1 MFGAQ
6 TMKKLILTAA
16 AVIFASSTMLMANA
30 AIAGDAAAG
39 KAKSAACGGC
49 HGFDGNSP
57 IPTYPKLA
65 GQNEAYITKQVKDF
79 KANTT
84 RQNPIMFGMVAALSD
99 QDAADIGAYFQSQSL
114 KDAATFDESK
124 VAAGRDIYKGGDM
137 QKGIPACQACHG
149 PKGSGTAGIGYPQ
162 IGGQYTAYTLTQ
174 LKAFKDGS
182 RTNDDKKLMRSIVE
196 KMSEKDMVAVANYI
210 ASLK

>member
-1 MFGAQ
+1 
-6 TMKKLILTAA
+6 MKKLILASLLPLFGMLFFAA
-16 AVIFASSTMLMANA
+16 SGVAF
-30 AIAGDAAAG
+30 AGDPVAG
-39 KAKSAACGGC
+39 KTKSAACGGC

-84 RQNPIMFGMVAALSD
+84 RQNAIMLGMVAALSD
-99 QDAADIGAYFQSQSL
+99 QDTADIGAYFQSQSI
-114 KDAATFDESK
+114 KQAATFDESK
-124 VAAGRDIYKGGDM
+124 IAAGREIYKGGNL
-137 QKGIPACQACHG
+137 QTGIPACQACHG
-149 PKGSGTAGIGYPQ
+149 PTGAGTAGIGYPQ
-162 IGGQYTAYTLTQ
+162 LGGQYVGYTLAQ

-182 RTNDDKKLMRSIVE
+182 RTNDDKMLMRSIVE
-196 KMSEKDMVAVANYI
+196 KMTEQDMLAVANYI

>member
-1 MFGAQ
+1 
-6 TMKKLILTAA
+6 MKNLILAGLV
-16 AVIFASSTMLMANA
+16 AVSGLIMAGSA
-30 AIAGDAAAG
+30 LAGDAVAG

-57 IPTYPKLA
+57 IAMYPKLA

-79 KANTT
+79 KADSARKNE
-84 RQNPIMFGMVAALSD
+84 IMKGMVAALSD
-99 QDAADIGAYFQSQSL
+99 EDAADIGAYFQAQTL
-114 KDAATFDESK
+114 KDAAPFDESK
-124 VAAGRDIYKGGDM
+124 LTVGREIYKGGDL

-162 IGGQYTAYTLTQ
+162 LGGQYVDYTLAQ
-174 LKAFKDGS
+174 LKAFKNGS
-182 RTNDDKKLMRSIVE
+182 RTNDDKELMRSVIA
-196 KMSEKDMVAVANYI
+196 KMSEEDMVAVANYM